1 MSPSQKPLSEVL
13 TLANALIFRI
23 THRDN
28 VPHILTHGIHCQSSD
43 VVNPAFVP
51 IGSTDIIGKRA
62 SRTVDV
68 APGGLLVNYVPF
80 YFTPCT
86 PMLYNIVTGRN
97 GVVQRARAEVV
108 VLVSSFDEVERLGI
122 QMVVADRNATLMSA
136 TMKSG
141 RALLEDLPWDA
152 WRGRNFR
159 RDQNDP
165 EPFERYQAEALVH
178 RLLPPAGLLSII
190 THDAATQAT
199 VAQAV
204 SEAGLTIP
212 THVRSHWYP

>member
-1 MSPSQKPLSEVL
+1 MPPSQKPLSEVL
-13 TLANALIFRI
+13 TLDRALIFRI

-28 VPHILTHGIHCQSSD
+28 VLRILTHGIHCQSSE
-43 VVNPAFVP
+43 VVNPAFVS
-51 IGSTDIIGKRA
+51 IGSADIIGKRT

-97 GVVQRARAEVV
+97 GVVQRACSEVV

-136 TMKSG
+136 TMKAG
-141 RALLEDLPWDA
+141 RALLEDSRG
-152 WRGRNFR
+152 WRG
-159 RDQNDP
+159 
-165 EPFERYQAEALVH
+165 A
-178 RLLPPAGLLSII
+178 
-190 THDAATQAT
+190 AATSSAT
-199 VAQAV
+199 R
-204 SEAGLTIP
+204 TIRGP
-212 THVRSHWYP
+212 SSGIRRKPSFTNSCLPLVCSAS

>member
-1 MSPSQKPLSEVL
+1 MSPSLKPLSEVL

-28 VPHILTHGIHCQSSD
+28 VPHILANGLHCQRSG

-51 IGSTDIIGKRA
+51 IGSSDIIGKRA

-97 GVVQRARAEVV
+97 GVKQRARSEVV
-108 VLVSSFDEVERLGI
+108 VLVSSFDTIEALDI
-122 QMVVADRNATLMSA
+122 PIVVADRNATLMST

-141 RALLEDLPWDA
+141 RELLGELPWDA
-152 WRGRNFR
+152 WRSRNFR

-190 THDAATQAT
+190 TYDAETQAA
-199 VAQAV
+199 VNQAV
-204 SEAGLTIP
+204 SQAGLTLP